1 MAAVAPS
8 STKAGRAARTVAGRP
23 PVRTGP
29 VQALRIGWFR
39 GVLEIRDFLRQREA
53 VVFSLAF
60 PVILLLIFGSILSYP
75 IAGGIKFT
83 QYFVP
88 GILAAGLFGV
98 AFQTLAIQIATE
110 RDKGILKRLEGT
122 PMPPSAYFIGKII
135 MVLAMVVAETVVL
148 LSIAAA
154 TNRVSLP
161 TDWHRWVTF
170 GWVTLLGVAAGSLLG
185 IAFSSVPRSGK
196 AAPAVITPIA
206 LVLQF
211 ISGVYFVFTA
221 LPQFLQR
228 VGAFFPLKWI
238 AQGYRSVF
246 LPPRFAHQEPAHHFE
261 TGRVALVLGL
271 WAVAGLVIALR
282 TFRWRA
288 ATDR

>member
-1 MAAVAPS
+1 MTISTVRVGSGPLHAA
-8 STKAGRAARTVAGRP
+8 
-23 PVRTGP
+23 
-29 VQALRIGWFR
+29 RIGWER
-39 GVLEIRDFLRQREA
+39 GKLEVKEFFRQRES
-53 VVFSLAF
+53 VVFTLAF

-75 IAGGIKFT
+75 IDGGLKFT

-98 AFQTLAIQIATE
+98 CFQTVAIQIAVE

-135 MVLAMVVAETVVL
+135 MVLTMVVLESVVL
-148 LSIAAA
+148 LAISVALGK
-154 TNRVSLP
+154 VDLP

-170 GWVTLLGVAAGSLLG
+170 VWVTLLGVAAGSLLG
-185 IAFSSVPRSGK
+185 IAFSVVPRSGK

-211 ISGVYFVFTA
+211 VSGVYFVFTN
-221 LPQFLQR
+221 LPQFLQH
-228 VGAFFPLKWI
+228 VGAAFPLKWI

-246 LPPRFAHQEPAHHFE
+246 LPQSYATHEAAHHWE
-261 TGRVALVLGL
+261 LGRVALVLAV
-271 WAVAGLVIALR
+271 WAVGGLVLTLR

-288 ATDR
+288 GKDA